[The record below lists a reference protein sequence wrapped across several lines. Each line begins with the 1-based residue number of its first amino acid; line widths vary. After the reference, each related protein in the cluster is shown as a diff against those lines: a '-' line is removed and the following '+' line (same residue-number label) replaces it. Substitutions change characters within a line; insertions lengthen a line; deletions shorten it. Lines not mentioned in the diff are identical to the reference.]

1 MLSLFNEAES
11 QSAEIYIQLK
21 ALTWR
26 PLSGIARPYFRLPLP
41 YSYIAVDKGTK
52 LVSSAYIG
60 TFAFLSE

>member
-26 PLSGIARPYFRLPLP
+26 PLSRIARPHLRLPLP

-52 LVSSAYIG
+52 LVFSVYIE
-60 TFAFLSE
+60 TFAFLSD